1 MSSIKTDFQAQV
13 RELSRLGDSSH
24 MAFENMFE
32 SLRPFVAA
40 MYTVTAQEV
49 EQWKENKLVS
59 FDEDTKNAP
68 FFTYP
73 WLFGRELERIA
84 TRQSGPSALRTALAA
99 NGDVKRREPVKKSNY
114 KAELR
119 GVKLEPLQEWK
130 PEHHHQTRSNTVE

>member
-49 EQWKENKLVS
+49 EQWKEN
-59 FDEDTKNAP
+59 
-68 FFTYP
+68 
-73 WLFGRELERIA
+73 
-84 TRQSGPSALRTALAA
+84 
-99 NGDVKRREPVKKSNY
+99 
-114 KAELR
+114 
-119 GVKLEPLQEWK
+119 
-130 PEHHHQTRSNTVE
+130 